1 MRRLPLPSLQRIVD
15 ELNSTYDS
23 EAAKVE
29 YVDISEDSLSLK
41 LVQSIRS
48 VLTTPPIPNEHPERD
63 SGIYLDVQA
72 YKATGR
78 LEQTH
83 GDIAI
88 IVTDTDRRITGTGFY
103 EAKAEF
109 KDHLY
114 PSYKMRQIQ
123 RLESNTPRL
132 AIAIYELSAKPVSDD
147 PIDYSLP
154 WRESGEHYQARSRCR
169 VLPAS
174 WVRQFSSLWQA
185 TNLMQPCSFGH
196 HFVSKYLLGKDLD
209 YSRPPTAAI
218 DRWIRHTRRASPII
232 LKIVISRS
240 PDFDIHDQP
249 LPLLPGSSLM
259 SVDFTEL
266 DQKTLDFHVVH
277 DV

>member
-1 MRRLPLPSLQRIVD
+1 MRRLPFPSLQRIVD
-15 ELNSTYDS
+15 KLNSTYDS

-48 VLTTPPIPNEHPERD
+48 VLTTPPVPNEYPEHD

-72 YKATGR
+72 YKVTGR

-109 KDHLY
+109 KDNLY

-132 AIAIYELSAKPVSDD
+132 AIAIYELSAKSVSDD

-154 WRESGEHYQARSRCR
+154 WRESGGHYQASSRCR

-174 WVRQFSSLWQA
+174 WVRGFSNLRDA
-185 TNLMQPCSFGH
+185 TDSMQPCSFGH

-209 YSRPPTAAI
+209 YSRPPTSAI
-218 DRWIRHTRRASPII
+218 DRWIRQTRRASPII

-240 PDFDIHDQP
+240 PDFDIDDQP
-249 LPLLPGSSLM
+249 LPLLPESSLM

-266 DQKTLDFHVVH
+266 DQKTLDLHVAR

>member
-1 MRRLPLPSLQRIVD
+1 MRRLPFPSLQRIVS
-15 ELNSTYDS
+15 ELNSTYDY

-29 YVDISEDSLSLK
+29 HVDISEDSLSLK

-48 VLTTPPIPNEHPERD
+48 VLAKPPAPDEYPGHD

-88 IVTDTDRRITGTGFY
+88 VVTDIDRRMTGTGFY

-109 KDHLY
+109 QDGMY

-132 AIAIYELSAKPVSDD
+132 AIAIYELNAKPVSDD

-174 WVRQFSSLWQA
+174 WVREFSHLSHA

-196 HFVSKYLLGKDLD
+196 HFVSKYLLGQDLD

-240 PDFDIHDQP
+240 PDFDINNQP

-259 SVDFTEL
+259 SIDFTEF
-266 DQKTLDFHVVH
+266 DQKTLDLHVVR
-277 DV
+277 DI

>member
-1 MRRLPLPSLQRIVD
+1 
-15 ELNSTYDS
+15 LNSTYDR

-29 YVDISEDSLSLK
+29 HVDISEDSLSLK

-48 VLTTPPIPNEHPERD
+48 VLTKPPVPDEHPGHD

-88 IVTDTDRRITGTGFY
+88 VVTDVDRRMTGTGFY

-109 KDHLY
+109 QDGMY
-114 PSYKMRQIQ
+114 PSYKRRQIQ

-132 AIAIYELSAKPVSDD
+132 AIAIYELNAKPVSDD

-174 WVRQFSSLWQA
+174 WVRGFSRLSHA
-185 TNLMQPCSFGH
+185 TDLMQPCSFGH
-196 HFVSKYLLGKDLD
+196 HFVSKYLLGQDLD
-209 YSRPPTAAI
+209 YSRPPIAAI

-232 LKIVISRS
+232 LEIVISRS
-240 PDFDIHDQP
+240 PDFDINDQP
-249 LPLLPGSSLM
+249 LLLLPGSSLM
-259 SVDFTEL
+259 SIDFTEF
-266 DQKTLDFHVVH
+266 DQKTLDLHVVR

>member
-1 MRRLPLPSLQRIVD
+1 MRRLPFPSLQRIVAD
-15 ELNSTYDS
+15 LNYAYDH

-29 YVDISEDSLSLK
+29 HVDMSEDSLSIK

-48 VLTTPPIPNEHPERD
+48 VLTKPPVPDEQLGDD

-88 IVTDTDRRITGTGFY
+88 VVTDVDRRMTGTGFY

-109 KDHLY
+109 QSETY

-132 AIAIYELSAKPVSDD
+132 AIAIYELNAKPVSDD
-147 PIDYSLP
+147 PLDCSLP
-154 WRESGEHYQARSRCR
+154 WLGSGENYQARSRCR

-174 WVRQFSSLWQA
+174 WVRRFSRLHSA
-185 TNLMQPCSFGH
+185 TASMQPCSFGH
-196 HFVSKYLLGKDLD
+196 HFVSKYLLGRDLD
-209 YSRPPTAAI
+209 YTRPPTAAI
-218 DRWIRHTRRASPII
+218 DRWISLTRRRSPII
-232 LKIVISRS
+232 LNIVISRS
-240 PDFDIHDQP
+240 PDLDINDQTP
-249 LPLLPGSSLM
+249 PFLPGSSLM
-259 SVDFTEL
+259 SIDLMES
-266 DQKTLDFHVVH
+266 DQKPLELPVARDA
-277 DV
+277 